1 MNFNL
6 KAAGTLL
13 SRAKQ
18 VRRSLGNA
26 HTRARLRSILQFTEE
41 KLGQA
46 VDRTEYDDSFEQ
58 MLARADRTKLWTERL
73 TSHVESVLQ
82 PNPSRTIAFSPSL
95 SLIDQYPSRRT
106 LGRFHSD

>member
-18 VRRSLGNA
+18 VRQARRRSMGS
-26 HTRARLRSILQFTEE
+26 ARVCVRILQFTEE

-58 MLARADRTKLWTERL
+58 MLARADRAKLWTERL

-82 PNPSRTIAFSPSL
+82 PNPSRTIAFSLSL
-95 SLIDQYPSRRT
+95 SFAHRSISL
-106 LGRFHSD
+106 